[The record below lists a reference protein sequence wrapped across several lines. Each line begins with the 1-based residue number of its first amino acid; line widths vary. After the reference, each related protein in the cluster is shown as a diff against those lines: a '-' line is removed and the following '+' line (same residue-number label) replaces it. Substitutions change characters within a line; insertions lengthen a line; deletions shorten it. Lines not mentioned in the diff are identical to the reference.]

1 MSSDAHKAADMLA
14 NATSTGIPCQPVRD
28 LFAVSD
34 IDAAYDVQRLHT
46 ERVLAAGHR
55 LVGRKIGL
63 TSPAV
68 QHQLG
73 VDTPD
78 FGALFSDMAL
88 DHDATVPVGR
98 LLQPRVEAEIALIL
112 GAGLPGPDCSVADI
126 RAATAFLAPAL
137 EIVDSRIAGWDIT
150 IVDTIADNASSGL
163 FVLGDTRATLDDVE
177 PADVHMQLH
186 RGTELV
192 SRGTGR
198 DCLGDPLNAAAW
210 LATTLAR
217 RAEPLR
223 AGEVILTG
231 ALGPMVPAS
240 PGDVFTARI
249 SGLGPVRVTF
259 ATEGEAA

>member
-1 MSSDAHKAADMLA
+1 MSADVHKAAELLA
-14 NATSTGIPCQPVRD
+14 TAARTGTPCPPVRD
-28 LFAVSD
+28 LFAD
-34 IDAAYDVQRLHT
+34 GDLDAAYDVQRLHT

-68 QHQLG
+68 QRQLG
-73 VDTPD
+73 VDQPD
-78 FGALFSDMAL
+78 YGALFSDMAL
-88 DHDATVPVGR
+88 DHDGTVAAGR
-98 LLQPRVEAEIALIL
+98 LLQPKVEAEIALIL
-112 GAGLPGPDCSVADI
+112 GADLPGPGCSVADV

-137 EIVDSRIAGWDIT
+137 EIVDSRVAGWDIT

-163 FVLGDTRATLDDVE
+163 FVLGDTREALDAVE
-177 PADVHMQLH
+177 PADVEMRLH

-192 SRGTGR
+192 SQGTGR

-217 RAEPLR
+217 RGDPLR
-223 AGEVILTG
+223 AGDIVLTG
-231 ALGPMVPAS
+231 ALGPMVPAA

-249 SGLGPVRVTF
+249 SGLGDVTISF
-259 ATEGEAA
+259 EGEAA